1 MSHSTQW
8 VDYNPIQQ
16 NKPCFIIFF
25 QETYYNLG
33 RSMQQLGLFP
43 AAVHYYKKALATKPI
58 FKNDK
63 IFDLSQEAAFNLSL
77 IYQSSGSHEM
87 ARLYQQ
93 QYIVI

>member
-1 MSHSTQW
+1 MFVGVERAGVKRECNSQALTSL
-8 VDYNPIQQ
+8 VLLL
-16 NKPCFIIFF
+16 F

-43 AAVHYYKKALATKPI
+43 AAVHYYKKTLATKPI

-77 IYQSSGSHEM
+77 INGPK
-87 ARLYQQ
+87 RIKL
-93 QYIVI
+93 